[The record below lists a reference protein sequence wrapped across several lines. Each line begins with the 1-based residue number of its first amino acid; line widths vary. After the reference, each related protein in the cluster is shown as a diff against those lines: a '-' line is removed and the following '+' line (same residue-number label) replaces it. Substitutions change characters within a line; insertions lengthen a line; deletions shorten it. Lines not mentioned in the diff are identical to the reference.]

1 MGGRKMNEENTT
13 QEVTQGVTQE
23 EVTQEEVVEQEE
35 VKQEEAKQETEKK
48 YTDEEVD
55 KLIAKKY
62 AKLKADAEKEVEEA
76 RAEAEKLAK
85 MNVTE
90 KLEHEK
96 TKLQEELEELRREK
110 NLNLMKDEA
119 IQMLEEK
126 NISINSGLLSILVT
140 DKADTTKDNVE
151 NFVDLFNKAVDKE
164 VTERL
169 KGPTPKKMGGGTI
182 TKEEIMAVKDTLK
195 RRKLIAQHKELFE

>member
-1 MGGRKMNEENTT
+1 MGGRKMDEENIM
-13 QEVTQGVTQE
+13 QE
-23 EVTQEEVVEQEE
+23 ETTQEEVVEQEE
-35 VKQEEAKQETEKK
+35 VKQEEVKQEEAKQEAEKK
-48 YTDEEVD
+48 YTDKEVD

-85 MNVTE
+85 MNATE

-140 DKADTTKDNVE
+140 DKADTTKENVE

-164 VTERL
+164 VTEKL

-182 TKEEIMAVKDTLK
+182 TKEEIMKIKDPILRQSK
-195 RRKLIAQHKELFE
+195 IAENLELFD

>member
-1 MGGRKMNEENTT
+1 MGGRKMNEENIMQEEAT
-13 QEVTQGVTQE
+13 QEV
-23 EVTQEEVVEQEE
+23 VVEQEE
-35 VKQEEAKQETEKK
+35 VKQEEAKQEAEKK
-48 YTDEEVD
+48 YTDEDVD

-85 MNVTE
+85 MNATE

-96 TKLQEELEELRREK
+96 TKLQKELEELRREK
-110 NLNLMKDEA
+110 NLNMMKDEA

-126 NISINSGLLSILVT
+126 NISINSGILSILVT
-140 DKADTTKDNVE
+140 DKADTTKENVE

-182 TKEEIMAVKDTLK
+182 TKEEIMNIKDPILRQSK
-195 RRKLIAQHKELFE
+195 IAENLELFD